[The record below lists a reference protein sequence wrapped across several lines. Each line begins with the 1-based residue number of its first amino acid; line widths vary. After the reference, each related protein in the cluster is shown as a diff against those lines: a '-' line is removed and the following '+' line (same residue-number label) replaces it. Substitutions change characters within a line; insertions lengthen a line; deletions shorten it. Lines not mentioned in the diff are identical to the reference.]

1 MRIRQTRPG
10 MIYHLLSPLIIT
22 IIVITGM
29 TLIPWGQEGQSS
41 QFMFHP
47 IAVEKLE
54 TQGPLN
60 ESACDLLSDIGR
72 RIAIV
77 LW

>member
-1 MRIRQTRPG
+1 
-10 MIYHLLSPLIIT
+10 
-22 IIVITGM
+22 M